1 MEVNVK
7 RLLIYCCFLDV
18 NIGRLIIRYALHIGL
33 LYVVGVCR
41 IVIMCFY

>member
-7 RLLIYCCFLDV
+7 RLLIYCCFLDG

-33 LYVVGVCR
+33 LYVVVYS
-41 IVIMCFY
+41 IVIVRFY